1 MTMSNQELIQKAT
14 VTTAALANAGK
25 LNALQANRFLDFVV
39 DESTM
44 KDMVR
49 VARFSS
55 EEMLIEKIG
64 VGRRVAVPKEEA
76 ADPGVRRGVTTSKVS
91 LKPVEIMV
99 PFEIGDLVQEHSIE
113 GKGTMEQTVIRL
125 MAKALANNLEELY
138 WEGNLV
144 GPSVLEGDIIDGG
157 STTLHRK
164 DTYLA
169 LFDGWLKAAEGGNV
183 VDAQNA
189 EISQQVFGKAL
200 RAMPRKFKRMR
211 NRLRWFLSDNHEQRY
226 REGLSN
232 RNTALGDAAINSAD
246 SPRPFGIQMMPVP
259 LLPEDPLYA
268 EDVVMNT
275 NGTDPSSL
283 SYAPVTEL
291 NVTAQN
297 LGKLPQA
304 AFIDTTDYNKDL
316 ANGTVTRLGGG
327 AIGSGATVKVTY
339 RTAGRMLLSDPM
351 NLILALGRD
360 IRIERAR
367 NIYKT
372 VNEFAIT
379 AKVYCTFEELSAVVL
394 AKNIKVPE

>member
-1 MTMSNQELIQKAT
+1 MSNQELIEKAT

-25 LNALQANRFLDFVV
+25 LNPRQANKFIDYVI
-39 DESTM
+39 DETTM
-44 KDMVR
+44 KDVVR
-49 VARFSS
+49 IARFTS

-76 ADPGVRRGVTTSKVS
+76 ADPGVRRGVTTSKIS

-113 GKGTMEQTVIRL
+113 GKPSMEQTVIRL

-138 WEGNLV
+138 WEGNSN
-144 GPSVLEGDIIDGG
+144 GPAVLEGDIIDGG
-157 STTLHRK
+157 STTLYRK

-169 LFDGWLKAAEGGNV
+169 LFDAWLKLAEGGNV

-189 EISQQVFGKAL
+189 EIAQAVFGKAL

-211 NRLRWFLSDNHEQRY
+211 NRLRWFMSDNHEQRY

-259 LLPEDPLYA
+259 LLPEDPLYS
-268 EDVVMNT
+268 EDITNNT
-275 NGTDPSSL
+275 DGTSAVAL

-291 NVTAQN
+291 NVTPQN
-297 LGKLPQA
+297 LGKLPEA
-304 AFIDTTDYNKDL
+304 AFIDATDYNKDL
-316 ANGTVTRLGGG
+316 AAGTVTRLGGG
-327 AIGSGATVKVTY
+327 AIGSGAVTKVTY
-339 RTAGRMLLSDPM
+339 RTGGRMLLSDPM
-351 NLILALGRD
+351 NLVLALGRD
-360 IRIERAR
+360 LRIERAR

-379 AKVYCTFEELSAVVL
+379 AKVHCVFEELSAVVL
-394 AKNIKVPE
+394 VKNIKVPE